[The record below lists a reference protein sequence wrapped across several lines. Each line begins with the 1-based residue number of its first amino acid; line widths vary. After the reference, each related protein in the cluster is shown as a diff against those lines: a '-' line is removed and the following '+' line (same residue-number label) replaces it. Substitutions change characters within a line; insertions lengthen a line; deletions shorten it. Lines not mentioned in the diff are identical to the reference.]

1 MEFISGEYS
10 RCNSNS
16 VIGIFQARMALPV
29 LIVYVAEKQP
39 DVLTKLPVL
48 IVCVAQKQPDVLTKL
63 PVLIVC
69 VAEKQPDVLT
79 ISRPIR

>member
-1 MEFISGEYS
+1 MISEVEFISGEYS

-16 VIGIFQARMALPV
+16 VIGIVQACMA
-29 LIVYVAEKQP
+29 
-39 DVLTKLPVL
+39 
-48 IVCVAQKQPDVLTKL
+48 L

-79 ISRPIR
+79 KSRPIR